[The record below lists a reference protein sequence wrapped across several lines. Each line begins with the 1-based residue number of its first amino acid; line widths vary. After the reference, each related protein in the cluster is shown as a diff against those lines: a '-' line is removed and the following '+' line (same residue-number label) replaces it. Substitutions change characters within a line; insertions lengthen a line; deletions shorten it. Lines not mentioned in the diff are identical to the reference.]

1 VVILPSISRPQ
12 SYEVGDDMTFGQLI
26 ADGLD
31 ENLSVELLQNWYLVD
46 EGKGACVFV
55 CMSVCVC
62 LCVCI
67 CAWYVCVCVCG

>member
-1 VVILPSISRPQ
+1 
-12 SYEVGDDMTFGQLI
+12 MTFGQLV

-55 CMSVCVC
+55 CVSVCVHMCIVCVCVC
-62 LCVCI
+62 LC
-67 CAWYVCVCVCG
+67 G

>member
-1 VVILPSISRPQ
+1 
-12 SYEVGDDMTFGQLI
+12 MTFGQLI

-55 CMSVCVC
+55 CVHTCM
-62 LCVCI
+62 
-67 CAWYVCVCVCG
+67 VCVCVYVGRSVHSCTCMWVCV